1 MPTAIQSVT
10 LNKLIEEF
18 YKLADA
24 HEMLES
30 FYYGN
35 FLEIYQSDASNPI
48 AYKTMLMN
56 VNNASIDPNY
66 VILTVE
72 LMVMDKVFKDND
84 DRQDVESDTLAILG
98 DIFSVVSYSNRWQSF
113 CKIGGASTM
122 RKFVNK
128 GEDQVTGW
136 AMTIQLNVKRKN
148 GLCDLP
154 ISDYD
159 YEGTYKPYC
168 AGVRIFRDGLLTEV
182 TPSGGR
188 YDYTTSG
195 SVTLNIDING
205 TPFLVGVS
213 TDQDINVLSSQLTA
227 LGSKVG
233 DNWIVTDAIQTLNG
247 DPITP
252 QIPETTKAIIIQ
264 TVDAAPIPV
273 TLITDDALNLV
284 AEVPNAQV
292 NVNNDAFE
300 SVAPGGTLN
309 VLILDTQG
317 NFTGVNLGPY
327 VEVQDSD
334 VVLSSQAVPQIL
346 QPIRS
351 QQAKTISLIDAI
363 DFDPVQVTV
372 ATDTESLAEIVLPNG
387 TVIVKDSAG
396 NILYTKVVK
405 SGGSVNQTVTDVTQT
420 LNGAAITNNKAQ
432 TSKAITIRRANNDP
446 VVVTTITDTET
457 VFIGEVPDV
466 VDITKKVYYNRPAIR
481 NLPSYETYDEGW
493 MYTNSYD
500 PPYNITDGVL
510 QEIDYTV
517 NPDYLKYFNA
527 FGHKFRFTGLNGGY
541 YDFNTLSYK
550 DVNGNAST
558 FLAEFVTPVGSS
570 GTDGM
575 IIDHLTGLAYR
586 SIRGGGRTL
595 TASIAIVEPSTLF
608 YYSNWMVPPIMWLLT
623 LSRVD
628 LVNWL
633 IGRAPFQYDQSSTW
647 SCTTTASNTL
657 QAFTALSTG
666 LTTAATKSTNNNS
679 TWCRIHYAR
688 NSYVL
693 QP

>member
-168 AGVRIFRDGLLTEV
+168 AGVRIFRDGLLVEV

-188 YDYTTSG
+188 YDYSTG
-195 SVTLNIDING
+195 GVAFNIDING

-233 DNWIVTDAIQTLNG
+233 DNWIVTDALQTLNG

-292 NVNNDAFE
+292 NVNGDAFE
-300 SVAPGGTLN
+300 QVAPGGTLN
-309 VLILDTQG
+309 VPILDTAG
-317 NFTGVNLGPY
+317 NPTGTNIGPN

-334 VVLSSQAVPQIL
+334 VLLSSQAVPQLL

-363 DFDPVQVTV
+363 DSDPVQVTV
-372 ATDTESLAEIVLPNG
+372 ATDTEALAEIILPNG
-387 TVIVKDSAG
+387 TVLSKDSAG
-396 NILYTKVVK
+396 TTLYTTPVK
-405 SGGSVNQTVTDVTQT
+405 SGGTTNRVINDGSVILKNAQGDTLQTYT
-420 LNGAAITNNKAQ
+420 NKAQ
-432 TSKAITIRRANNDP
+432 EAKVITLPI
-446 VVVTTITDTET
+446 I
-457 VFIGEVPDV
+457 
-466 VDITKKVYYNRPAIR
+466 YLRPA
-481 NLPSYETYDEGW
+481 NSGYGTTSYLTGDEG
-493 MYTNSYD
+493 YNELNYPAPASPLIGIPALLD
-500 PPYNITDGVL
+500 PTDPKKLLYN
-510 QEIDYTV
+510 
-517 NPDYLKYFNA
+517 NA
-527 FGHKFRFTGLNGGY
+527 FGNKQRFTGINGGY
-541 YDFNTLSYK
+541 WDY
-550 DVNGNAST
+550 
-558 FLAEFVTPVGSS
+558 
-570 GTDGM
+570 
-575 IIDHLTGLAYR
+575 
-586 SIRGGGRTL
+586 
-595 TASIAIVEPSTLF
+595 STLQYKLADGTVSTEAITF
-608 YYSNWMVPPIMWLLT
+608 GTIAGSTSYLIDNHTGAAYKWNANGSTTWSTQVTNILGLTHAGFSDYFLHSRNQILSLIAGMNLGSNLMTIKPFNSGGSLKTSTPTFGTETTTHNQLSGLT
-623 LSRVD
+623 MNISRVD
-628 LVNWL
+628 
-633 IGRAPFQYDQSSTW
+633 G
-647 SCTTTASNTL
+647 TADG
-657 QAFTALSTG
+657 AFPMR
-666 LTTAATKSTNNNS
+666 
-679 TWCRIHYAR
+679 WHF
-688 NSYVL
+688 
-693 QP
+693 